1 MVRAAGPARGAAG
14 GHGIGPLNL
23 KPAGES
29 DMDIQAAVTAF
40 GPAGTRA
47 GLSASA
53 CTSRTRAGAMSGQR
67 EVEPARSAEIDCF
80 YCGSGVPDGFFCGT
94 CGAHLA
100 HGRYRG
106 AATRAHAHAAFPD
119 EGALRLGVVSSLFPR
134 LPGAARGAYR
144 VAFGLVAGMLAAV
157 AAAGLQAPV
166 IAVSALAVPLLF
178 LIYAHETGPRDR
190 RFPVATAA
198 VFAAGAAVGVAWALE
213 FGPVVSGALVPA
225 PGSSLTSDDA
235 LVSAVAVPVLGQLL
249 MLLPA
254 AAARLATPG
263 RSEALEGF
271 TAGVVSALGVT
282 VAVTLTELTPLLRY
296 GNLIQDSS
304 ALANLTQAVIRG
316 ISVPLVA
323 AAATGY
329 ISAALWK
336 GPGAGSAA
344 GGRWLTHPALAT
356 AGALAVETG
365 LGYADDAGL
374 PDVVLLIVHL
384 VATAS
389 ALLALRI
396 GLHHVLLH
404 EGQCAGPGAPRE
416 CPNCGRAGPAM
427 PFCPDCGVAERA
439 NGQLAGRRLGHRR
452 VLGALASGLALLT
465 AALVVVALE
474 VTPAPPKPCTALNC
488 LAPFTLPPHPPRV
501 YTSHD
506 GWSVQWYPA
515 SAVFPGRPPATSASP
530 SASQL
535 RLDFINPD
543 APAEDGELAF
553 TGGPAHGHTADEIV
567 TALQQASAPDAVPD
581 YVVPGASLGYTPG
594 YGEAFQVTPSS
605 ADGNPVRFEV
615 TIICAIRDS
624 YAICA
629 YAVGPQV
636 SLGHLM
642 THPAEARLALAL
654 WADPDLNGVRW
665 KGQRLP

>member
-1 MVRAAGPARGAAG
+1 
-14 GHGIGPLNL
+14 
-23 KPAGES
+23 
-29 DMDIQAAVTAF
+29 
-40 GPAGTRA
+40 
-47 GLSASA
+47 
-53 CTSRTRAGAMSGQR
+53 MSGQR
-67 EVEPARSAEIDCF
+67 ETEPARSGETDCS
-80 YCGSGVPDGFFCGT
+80 YCGSGVPDGSFCGA

-106 AATRAHAHAAFPD
+106 AATRVHAHAAFPD
-119 EGALRLGVVSSLFPR
+119 EGVLRLGVVSSLFPR

-144 VAFGLVAGMLAAV
+144 VAFGLFVVVLAVV

-166 IAVSALAVPLLF
+166 IAVSALAIPLLF
-178 LIYAHETGPRDR
+178 GIYVYETGPRDR
-190 RFPVATAA
+190 RFAVATAA
-198 VFAAGAAVGVAWALE
+198 VFAAGAALGVAWALE

-225 PGSSLTSDDA
+225 LGSSLTSGDV

-249 MLLPA
+249 MLLPP

-263 RSEALEGF
+263 RGEALDGF

-282 VAVTLTELTPLLRY
+282 LAATLTELAPLLRY
-296 GNLIQDSS
+296 GNLIGDSS

-316 ISVPLVA
+316 VSVPLVA

-344 GGRWLTHPALAT
+344 AGRWLTHPALAV
-356 AGALAVETG
+356 AVALAVEIG
-365 LGYADDAGL
+365 LGYADDAAL
-374 PDVVLLIVHL
+374 PDAVLLAVHL
-384 VATAS
+384 VAAAA

-404 EGQCAGPGAPRE
+404 EGLEAGPGAARE

-427 PFCPDCGVAERA
+427 PFCPECGVADRA
-439 NGQLAGRRLGHRR
+439 GGRMAGRRLGHRR
-452 VLGALASGLALLT
+452 VLGVLAGGLALLT

-474 VTPAPPKPCTALNC
+474 VPPAPPKPCTALNC
-488 LAPFTLPPHPPRV
+488 LAPFALPPHPPHV
-501 YTSHD
+501 YTSRD

-515 SAVFPGRPPATSASP
+515 SAVFPERPPATSASP
-530 SASQL
+530 SARQL
-535 RLDFINPD
+535 RLDFTNPD

-553 TGGPAHGHTADEIV
+553 VGGPAHGHSADEIV
-567 TALQQASAPDAVPD
+567 TSLQQANAPNAVPD

-594 YGEAFQVTPSS
+594 YGESFQVTPAS

-615 TIICAIRDS
+615 TIICAIRDG

-636 SLGHLM
+636 SLGRLV
-642 THPAEARLALAL
+642 THPTEARLALAL

>member
-553 TGGPAHGHTADEIV
+553 TGGPARGHTADEIV